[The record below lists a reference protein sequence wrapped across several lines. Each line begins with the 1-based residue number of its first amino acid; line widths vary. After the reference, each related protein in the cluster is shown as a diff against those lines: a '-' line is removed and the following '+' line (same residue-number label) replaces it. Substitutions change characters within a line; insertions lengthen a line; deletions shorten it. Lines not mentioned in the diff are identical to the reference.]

1 MTGNSMIE
9 LHEGDCPTIGHP
21 QESNSYNMGMM
32 AIPLKYI
39 EIILP
44 IIAIIFAIEIC

>member
-1 MTGNSMIE
+1 
-9 LHEGDCPTIGHP
+9 
-21 QESNSYNMGMM
+21 MGMM